1 MKLVV
6 KKQAWKVYLP
16 KLASVG
22 LFILLGGGAFMSRY
36 RIGIDSQID
45 RCIPNYSV
53 YLIDLKNQNIEKDK
67 IYAFKA
73 NGLQPLFKD
82 GTWMV
87 KYLRA
92 IPGDV
97 VEVDPQMDV
106 KVNDRTLAS
115 GLPLIM
121 KIGGTEKSF
130 VGKKKLMDDQYWV
143 MGSSYTSFDSRYW
156 ETIKQEQIIGRAY
169 PIF

>member
-73 NGLQPLFKD
+73 NGLQPL
-82 GTWMV
+82 
-87 KYLRA
+87 LRMEL
-92 IPGDV
+92 G
-97 VEVDPQMDV
+97 
-106 KVNDRTLAS
+106 
-115 GLPLIM
+115 
-121 KIGGTEKSF
+121 
-130 VGKKKLMDDQYWV
+130 W
-143 MGSSYTSFDSRYW
+143 
-156 ETIKQEQIIGRAY
+156 
-169 PIF
+169 